1 MRLKLVLLAALLA
14 AVVGSGASITIILT
28 VFSSFRTLAK
38 PGLLV
43 LTTFLLPVAAVSL
56 ASIFVYRH
64 TAKRRKLQAFLTAIL
79 ATVLTLALF
88 IVTSIFS
95 SRAEKI
101 HPPAP
106 LGPETIG

>member
-1 MRLKLVLLAALLA
+1 MRLKLVLLAAVLA
-14 AVVGSGASITIILT
+14 AIVGSGASITIILT
-28 VFSSFRTLAK
+28 VFSSFGAIAK

-95 SRAEKI
+95 SRGEKI
-101 HPPAP
+101 RPPAP
-106 LGPETIG
+106 LGPQMIG